1 MKLIK
6 LTFLS
11 LIYITIISCS
21 TTIINTDIVD
31 SEKDTQIITKFDLKM
46 SMFMAQVWST
56 IRVLEVSQINSP
68 FDREA
73 LEIKNCISKL
83 GAKNMNNIKTKEFID
98 IKEEFQNTNS
108 SLKNTN
114 IDSYLTNYIQKLE
127 VFMNYT
133 ENKMENTKY
142 TKDNPI
148 DDWENQIKNMM
159 SIKFRK
165 IEEGTANR
173 NLRDAI
179 NGYRTERNKIM
190 GPSAQILSK
199 YDKIIHDSTMLFHM
213 RNFVSNTL
221 DIKDITDNQNIDYYF
236 WRSNKEKFI
245 NNSICSE

>member
-98 IKEEFQNTNS
+98 
-108 SLKNTN
+108 N
-114 IDSYLTNYIQKLE
+114 ID
-127 VFMNYT
+127 
-133 ENKMENTKY
+133 
-142 TKDNPI
+142 
-148 DDWENQIKNMM
+148 
-159 SIKFRK
+159 
-165 IEEGTANR
+165 
-173 NLRDAI
+173 
-179 NGYRTERNKIM
+179 
-190 GPSAQILSK
+190 ILSK
-199 YDKIIHDSTMLFHM
+199 KEELVDD
-213 RNFVSNTL
+213 NFYTINL
-221 DIKDITDNQNIDYYF
+221 YF
-236 WRSNKEKFI
+236 I
-245 NNSICSE
+245 